1 MIRPGLFLLALAAAL
16 PAAANEKAA
25 PDWTIDRMVA
35 NGAASAAEREAFVK
49 SFADSCVGENQAVA
63 ARLGKDAL
71 AGYCACTAG
80 KSTSVITSGEIA
92 FMAANNN
99 ALPPSAVDKLQAL
112 ARDCGDYLIERRAG
126 Q

>member
-1 MIRPGLFLLALAAAL
+1 MIRRCLLLLALVAAG
-16 PAAANEKAA
+16 PAAAIEAA

-35 NGAASAAEREAFVK
+35 NGAASAAERDAFVK
-49 SFADSCVGENQAVA
+49 SFADSCIGENQAVA
-63 ARLGKDAL
+63 ERVGKDDL
-71 AGYCACTAG
+71 ATYCACTAG

-92 FMAANNN
+92 WMAANNN

-112 ARDCGDYLIERRAG
+112 AKTCGDYLIERKAG